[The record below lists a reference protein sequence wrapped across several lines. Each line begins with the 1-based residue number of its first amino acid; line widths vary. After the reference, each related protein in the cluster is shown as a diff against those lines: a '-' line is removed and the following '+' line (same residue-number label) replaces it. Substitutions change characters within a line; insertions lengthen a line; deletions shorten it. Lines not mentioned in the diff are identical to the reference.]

1 MCVDPPLWLLRLP
14 NPFYR
19 ATDWR
24 VDLIGGGG
32 LGVCVRRSDGEV
44 MGEERKRGGGGVG
57 GASLSSKLI
66 QTSESGWVGSF
77 SSKVIQTPERERERE
92 ANIDWNPLSIHFIL
106 QPEVT

>member
-1 MCVDPPLWLLRLP
+1 MCASMSVCVDPPLWLLRLP

-44 MGEERKRGGGGVG
+44 MGEERKRGGGAV
-57 GASLSSKLI
+57 SHPNSFKLSV
-66 QTSESGWVGSF
+66 SGWVGSL
-77 SSKVIQTPERERERE
+77 SSKVIQTPERERER
-92 ANIDWNPLSIHFIL
+92 
-106 QPEVT
+106 